1 MTDRNFKPDSG
12 TDLVFED
19 AGSTDRI
26 RIIDGGSTILYED
39 HGAAALTVE
48 TPGDV
53 TIETG
58 SLMIGTAGRGIDFS
72 NQASPAPGMTSE
84 LLDSYEEGI
93 FTPTVSSMTTTGS
106 PAYTGNYTKVG
117 NLVQVT
123 MYSSTPDGIATYTVV
138 GGSTTFTLPFAAEA
152 ANAAFQ
158 SGGAGVFA
166 NGNTTDGGIL
176 AVNPGGSTV
185 YFFESMSSTPNIS
198 ASVSYRVA

>member
-1 MTDRNFKPDSG
+1 MTDRNIKPDSG

-58 SLMIGTAGRGIDFS
+58 SLMIGSAGRGIDFS
-72 NQASPAPGMTSE
+72 NQAAPAPGATSE

-93 FTPTVSSMTTTGS
+93 YTPTVSSMTTTGS
-106 PAYTGNYTKVG
+106 PAYTGNYTKIG

-123 MYSSTPDGIATYTVV
+123 IYSTAAGATYTVV
-138 GGSTTFTLPFAAEA
+138 GGSTTFTLPFPAEA
-152 ANAAFQ
+152 ANGAFQ
-158 SGGAGVFA
+158 SGGVGVFA

-185 YFFESMSSTPNIS
+185 YFFESMASTANIS